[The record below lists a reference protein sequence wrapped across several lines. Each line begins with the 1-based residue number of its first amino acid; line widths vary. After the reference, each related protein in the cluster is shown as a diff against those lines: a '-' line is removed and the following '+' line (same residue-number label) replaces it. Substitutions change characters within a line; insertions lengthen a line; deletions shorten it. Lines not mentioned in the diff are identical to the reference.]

1 MSREDLE
8 RAVDDCYGYGSG
20 PEADQGA
27 GRILAHD
34 AALRQRLA
42 QAIDQAGWATSHLG
56 KVWAALTGGDDGETL
71 APETVLEAARTTVQ
85 RLAQAEQERDG
96 ARRTNAKLNRRCQ
109 SAESGLA
116 EHIEKAE
123 RAGGSFGRT
132 LANAAAVLYRNSLA
146 AAEAQVR
153 ELREAL
159 EEIETSPSE
168 MIEMFRREGFVFER
182 DLSGEL
188 DDAGRWEK
196 LAFTLYCKIVALAS
210 SATEA
215 LGERTGGEDEGLQP
229 MGGQPRRDARR

>member
-1 MSREDLE
+1 MGDDMDWDHGYPEEDIPVTE
-8 RAVDDCYGYGSG
+8 SG
-20 PEADQGA
+20 PFVARTGSLSAE
-27 GRILAHD
+27 I
-34 AALRQRLA
+34 AALRQGVRVA
-42 QAIDQAGWATSHLG
+42 D
-56 KVWAALTGGDDGETL
+56 AALDRQT
-71 APETVLEAARTTVQ
+71 
-85 RLAQAEQERDG
+85 ER
-96 ARRTNAKLNRRCQ
+96 
-109 SAESGLA
+109 
-116 EHIEKAE
+116 
-123 RAGGSFGRT
+123 
-132 LANAAAVLYRNSLA
+132 LA

-215 LGERTGGEDEGLQP
+215 LGENRGEG
-229 MGGQPRRDARR
+229 